1 MENQGVLKPD
11 YIFESSW
18 EVCNKVGGI
27 YTVLS
32 TRAKT
37 LQDLFKDKIVF
48 IGPDL
53 WADVNNPDFIENKN
67 LLKAWKKQAVE
78 KEQLKVRVGR
88 WNVPGKPIAILVDFT
103 PFYVVKSEF
112 YFRMWDRFKVD
123 SIAAYGD
130 YDESCMFAYATGLV
144 IESLYNY
151 LGLKDKNVIAHQN
164 EWMLGMTG
172 LYLRDKLPGVATV
185 FTTHA
190 TSIGR
195 SICANGKPLYR
206 EFDNYNGDQMARELN
221 MESKHSLEKRAA
233 EFADCFTTVSETTA
247 KECKQLLGREPDI
260 VTLNGFES
268 NFVPQR
274 EIFEKKRAVA
284 RKQLLDVTSRL
295 LGEEIAED
303 ALLLAISGRYE
314 YKNKGIDLFIE
325 AMNCVKWAQPQKQI
339 IAFILVPAW
348 INGPRTDLQDR
359 LKKRKYQDAPLYSP
373 IYTHNLNKPE
383 NDSVCNYLHYLNF
396 LNQKEF
402 KTKIV
407 FVPSYLNGND
417 GIFNLD
423 YYDLLI
429 GLDLTVFPSYYEPWG
444 YTPLESV
451 AFGIPTITT
460 NFAGFGLWAR
470 EEGADLLDLEKGVE
484 VLERTEDNYFEIA
497 EEIKESIIDYSTFPP
512 EKIEEIRAYAYDLS
526 AKASWSHFI
535 EYYLEAYHI
544 ALEKARTRK
553 DVVEMSSELS

>member
-1 MENQGVLKPD
+1 MTNKRILQPD

-53 WADVNNPDFIENKN
+53 WEDVENPDFIENQN
-67 LLKAWKKQAVE
+67 LLKAWKKHATE
-78 KEQLKVRVGR
+78 KEQLKVRIGR
-88 WNVPGKPIAILVDFT
+88 WNIPGKPIVILVDFT
-103 PFYVVKSEF
+103 PFFGVKNDL
-112 YFRMWDRFKVD
+112 YFRMWEHFQVD

-130 YDESCMFAYATGLV
+130 YDESCMFAYASGLV
-144 IESLYNY
+144 IESLYNF
-151 LGLKDKNVIAHQN
+151 LDLKEKNVIAHQN

-172 LYLRDKLPGVATV
+172 LYLRNKLPGIATV

-190 TSIGR
+190 TTVGR
-195 SICANGKPLYR
+195 SICANGKPLYG
-206 EFDNYNGDQMARELN
+206 EFVNYNGDRMARELN
-221 MESKHSLEKRAA
+221 VESKHSLEKQAA

-247 KECKQLLGREPDI
+247 RECKQLLDKEPDV

-268 NFVPQR
+268 NFVPQGKKLY
-274 EIFEKKRAVA
+274 EEKRMLARQQLRKVA
-284 RKQLLDVTSRL
+284 SCLI
-295 LGEEIAED
+295 GEDID
-303 ALLLAISGRYE
+303 DNALLLGISGRYE

-325 AMNCVKWAQPQKQI
+325 TINRVRWAQPEKQI

-348 INGPRTDLQDR
+348 INGSRTDLQNR
-359 LKKRKYQDAPLYSP
+359 LEKTVFRKKPLHTP
-373 IYTHNLNKPE
+373 FYTHNLNNP
-383 NDSVCNYLHYLNF
+383 DDDRVCNYLHYLNF

-417 GIFNLD
+417 GIFNLE

-429 GLDLTVFPSYYEPWG
+429 GLDLTIFPSYYEPWG
-444 YTPLESV
+444 YTPLESI

-460 NFAGFGLWAR
+460 RFAGFGMWAL
-470 EEGADLLDLEKGVE
+470 EEGVDELDLEKGVE
-484 VLERTEDNYFEIA
+484 VLRRTEDNYFEIA
-497 EEIKESIIDYSTFPP
+497 DEIKDSIIHYSTFSQQ
-512 EKIEEIRAYAYDLS
+512 KTKEIREYAYNLS
-526 AKASWSHFI
+526 QKASWSHFI
-535 EYYLEAYHI
+535 KYYLDAYQI
-544 ALEKARTRK
+544 ALEKAQLRK
-553 DVVEMSSELS
+553 EVMGNK

>member
-1 MENQGVLKPD
+1 MANRESLTPD

-18 EVCNKVGGI
+18 EVCNKIGGI

-32 TRAKT
+32 TKART
-37 LQDLFKDKIVF
+37 LQSLYKDKVFF

-53 WADVNNPDFIENKN
+53 WVDSKNPDFVENET
-67 LLKAWKKQAVE
+67 LLKSWKKQAIE

-88 WNVPGKPIAILVDFT
+88 WNVPGRPIAILVDFT
-103 PFYVVKSEF
+103 PLFAVKNNL
-112 YFRMWDRFKVD
+112 YHRMWERFQVD
-123 SIAAYGD
+123 SIAAHGD
-130 YDESCMFAYATGLV
+130 YDESCMFAYAVGLV
-144 IESLYNY
+144 IESLYKY
-151 LGLKDKNVIAHQN
+151 LKLNGKNVVAHQN
-164 EWMLGMTG
+164 EWMLGMAG
-172 LYLRDKLPGVATV
+172 LYLRDKLPCIATL

-206 EFDNYNGDQMARELN
+206 EFVNYNGDQMARELN

-233 EFADCFTTVSETTA
+233 EFADCFTTVSELTA
-247 KECKQLLGREPDI
+247 KECKQLLDIEPDI
-260 VTLNGFES
+260 VTPNGFES
-268 NFVPQR
+268 NFVPK
-274 EIFEKKRAVA
+274 EKVFAEKRATA
-284 RKQLLDVTSRL
+284 RKCLCGVTSRL
-295 LGEEIAED
+295 VGEEITED

-325 AMNCVKWAQPQKQI
+325 TMNRVRLAQPKKQI

-348 INGPRTDLQDR
+348 INGPRADLR
-359 LKKRKYQDAPLYSP
+359 YRIHKRGYQQTPLHFP
-373 IYTHNLNKPE
+373 LYTHNLNKPE
-383 NDSVCNYLHYLNF
+383 EDKNCNYLYDLNF
-396 LNQKEF
+396 LNQKNF

-407 FVPSYLNGND
+407 FVPCYLNGND
-417 GIFNLD
+417 GIFDLK

-460 NFAGFGLWAR
+460 NFAGFGLWAQEQR
-470 EEGADLLDLEKGVE
+470 MDFTDIDNVVE

-497 EEIKESIIDYSTFPP
+497 EKIKDSVINYTKLSPD
-512 EKIEEIRAYAYDLS
+512 KVLEIRKSAYELAD
-526 AKASWSHFI
+526 KASWSHFI
-535 EYYLEAYHI
+535 QYYQEAYHI
-544 ALEKARTRK
+544 ALKKTKLRIE
-553 DVVEMSSELS
+553 V